1 MRIEVYDPEL
11 CCTSGVCGSTPDPT
25 LIRVEEMLEQLKAE
39 GATVARYQM
48 SRQTTAFTD
57 NPTVYRTLLESGT
70 AALPITA
77 IDGVV
82 QFVGRYP
89 TYAEL
94 HGTRASSGR
103 EA

>member
-11 CCTSGVCGSTPDPT
+11 CCTSGVCGSAPDPT
-25 LIRVEEMLEQLKAE
+25 LIRVEEMLEEAKAG

-48 SRQTTAFTD
+48 SRHATAFTK

-70 AALPITA
+70 ASLPMVA

-82 QFVGRYP
+82 RWVGRYP
-89 TYAEL
+89 TAAEL
-94 HGTRASSGR
+94 QKRLGAGQ